1 MKARL
6 VGINHVALEVGNVDD
21 ALDFYGRIF
30 ELELRGRT
38 GRAAFVDIG
47 DQFIA
52 LAEGRRQPADD
63 HRHFGLVV
71 DDKERALAAAREA
84 GAEVRGNDFRDPWG
98 NNVQVV
104 RYEDVQFTKAPA
116 ILAAMGLELE
126 KTEAARDEIR
136 RKLGPDAAS

>member
-6 VGINHVALEVGNVDD
+6 VGINHVALEVGDVEE
-21 ALDFYGRIF
+21 ALAFYGRIF
-30 ELELRGRT
+30 ELELRGRA
-38 GRAAFVDIG
+38 GRMAFVDMG

-52 LAEGRRQPADD
+52 LAGGRTQGPDE

-71 DDKERALAAAREA
+71 DDKDTALAAAREA
-84 GAEVRGNDFRDPWG
+84 GARVHGNTFTDPWG

-104 RYEDVQFTKAPA
+104 GYEDVQFTKTPA
-116 ILAAMGLELE
+116 VLAAIGLDLA
-126 KTEAARDEIR
+126 KTDEARAEIT